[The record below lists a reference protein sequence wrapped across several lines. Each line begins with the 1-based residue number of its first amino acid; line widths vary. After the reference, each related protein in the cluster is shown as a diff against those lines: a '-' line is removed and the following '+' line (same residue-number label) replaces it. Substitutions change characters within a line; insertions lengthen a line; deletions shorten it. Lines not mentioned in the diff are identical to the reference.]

1 MSNKLHNFVNMS
13 NNFAVDSNGM
23 LHCFILME
31 YDMDET
37 REDGIVSEW
46 SPCYFSV
53 ADVLYIANNLNS
65 KGGVSVKS
73 TLVTLIAGQVLTL
86 RGNAAELAAIYSNFL
101 SGRDKYKF
109 N

>member
-1 MSNKLHNFVNMS
+1 MS

-37 REDGIVSEW
+37 AEDGVVSEW
-46 SPCYFSV
+46 SPCYFSI

-73 TLVTLIAGQVLTL
+73 TLVTLIAGQILTL
-86 RGNAAELAAIYSNFL
+86 RGNAKELAVLYGNFL

>member
-1 MSNKLHNFVNMS
+1 
-13 NNFAVDSNGM
+13 
-23 LHCFILME
+23 
-31 YDMDET
+31 MDET
-37 REDGIVSEW
+37 AEDGIVSEW

-73 TLVTLIAGQVLTL
+73 TLVTLIAGQTLTL
-86 RGNAAELAAIYSNFL
+86 RGNAKELAILYSNFL

>member
-1 MSNKLHNFVNMS
+1 
-13 NNFAVDSNGM
+13 
-23 LHCFILME
+23 ME

-37 REDGIVSEW
+37 AEDGIVSEW
-46 SPCYFSV
+46 SPCYFSI

-65 KGGVSVKS
+65 KGSISIKS
-73 TLVTLIAGQVLTL
+73 TLVTLIAGQTLTL
-86 RGNAAELAAIYSNFL
+86 RGNAKELAILYSNFL

>member
-1 MSNKLHNFVNMS
+1 MS
-13 NNFAVDSNGM
+13 NNFVIDSNGM

-37 REDGIVSEW
+37 REDGVVSEW
-46 SPCYFSV
+46 SPCYFAV
-53 ADVLYIANNLNS
+53 ADILYIANNLNS
-65 KGGVSVKS
+65 RGVVSTKS
-73 TLVTLIAGQVLTL
+73 TLVTLISSHALTL
-86 RGNAAELAAIYSNFL
+86 RGDAKELSMIYSNFL

>member
-13 NNFAVDSNGM
+13 NNFAVDNNGM

-37 REDGIVSEW
+37 REDGVVSEW
-46 SPCYFSV
+46 SPCYFSI
-53 ADVLYIANNLNS
+53 ADVLYISNNLNS
-65 KGGVSVKS
+65 RGEVSLKS
-73 TLVTLIAGQVLTL
+73 TLVSLISGQTLTL
-86 RGNAAELAAIYSNFL
+86 RGNAKELAMIYSNFL
-101 SGRDKYKF
+101 SGRDKFKF